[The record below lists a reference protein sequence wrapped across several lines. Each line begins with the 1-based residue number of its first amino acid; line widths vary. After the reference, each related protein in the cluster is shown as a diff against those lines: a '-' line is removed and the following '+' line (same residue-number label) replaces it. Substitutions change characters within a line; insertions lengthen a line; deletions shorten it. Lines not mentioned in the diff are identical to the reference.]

1 MIINPSTLTNG
12 LRVVPSDKINIPGP
26 TLRFSGT
33 CNVNSANKLVDTT
46 RPLQINP
53 TRGSFVQSL
62 EAAPSQGQVAD
73 QGVQVGD
80 VVYNTTDWTAGL
92 VKAVDSAIQ
101 LSIMDAEGAD
111 LDLFPAGTENY
122 AIYQANGLY
131 GTPIGT
137 YGFRLVAGVTLSNL
151 STNTTAGFSNAVD
164 STIVPSGGTYIDAMT
179 PGIGATFTATTVGG
193 AVTNVKVVAV
203 STYSL
208 TDLEGLT
215 IIFNTAAVEAAFG
228 GGGTGAVTVTIGNV
242 ASGDEDETLQ
252 SNSVGQAKA
261 FQIWNGESTVTAAI
275 SVVTAGGDE
284 VLIENLPAGT
294 LSPLVVTRVRST
306 GTTASKII
314 YAYS

>member
-12 LRVVPSDKINIPGP
+12 LRVVPSDKINIPGS

-33 CNVNSANKLVDTT
+33 ANVNTTNKLVDTT

-80 VVYNTTDWTAGL
+80 VVYNTTDWTVGL

-101 LSIMDAEGAD
+101 LSIMDADGAD
-111 LDLFPAGTENY
+111 LDLFPDGNETY
-122 AIYQANGLY
+122 SIYQANGLY
-131 GTPIGT
+131 RVPTGS
-137 YGFRLVAGVTLSNL
+137 YGFRLDAGVTLSNI
-151 STNTTAGFSNAVD
+151 SANTSAGFNNAVD
-164 STIVPSGGTYIDAMT
+164 QAIVPSGGTYIDAMT
-179 PGIGATFTATTVGG
+179 PGRGATFTATTVGG

-208 TDLEGLT
+208 TDLAGLT
-215 IIFNTAAVEAAFG
+215 LIFNTAAIETTFG

-242 ASGDEDETLQ
+242 ASGDEEEIIG
-252 SNSVGQAKA
+252 SNSVGQPKA
-261 FQIWNGESTVTAAI
+261 FQIYNGDT
-275 SVVTAGGDE
+275 SVIDVAVITAGGDDI
-284 VLIENLPAGT
+284 LIKDLAIGT
-294 LSPLVVTRVRST
+294 LSPLAVTRVKST

>member
-111 LDLFPAGTENY
+111 LDLFPDGNETY
-122 AIYQANGLY
+122 SIYQANGLY
-131 GTPIGT
+131 RVPTGS
-137 YGFRLVAGVTLSNL
+137 YG
-151 STNTTAGFSNAVD
+151 
-164 STIVPSGGTYIDAMT
+164 
-179 PGIGATFTATTVGG
+179 
-193 AVTNVKVVAV
+193 
-203 STYSL
+203 
-208 TDLEGLT
+208 
-215 IIFNTAAVEAAFG
+215 
-228 GGGTGAVTVTIGNV
+228 
-242 ASGDEDETLQ
+242 
-252 SNSVGQAKA
+252 
-261 FQIWNGESTVTAAI
+261 
-275 SVVTAGGDE
+275 
-284 VLIENLPAGT
+284 
-294 LSPLVVTRVRST
+294 
-306 GTTASKII
+306 
-314 YAYS
+314 

>member
-33 CNVNSANKLVDTT
+33 CNVNTANKLVDTT

-80 VVYNTTDWTAGL
+80 VVYNTTDWTVGL
-92 VKAVDSAIQ
+92 VKEVDSAIQ
-101 LSIMDAEGAD
+101 LSIMNAEGAD
-111 LDLFPAGTENY
+111 LDLFPAGTETY
-122 AIYQANGLY
+122 SIYQANGLY
-131 GTPIGT
+131 ATPIGA

-151 STNTTAGFSNAVD
+151 STNTTAGFSNAVAQA
-164 STIVPSGGTYIDAMT
+164 IVPSSGTYLDAMD
-179 PGIGATFTATTVGG
+179 PGRGATFTATTVGG
-193 AVTNVKVVAV
+193 IVTAVNVVAV

-252 SNSVGQAKA
+252 SNSVGQSKA
-261 FQIWNGESTVTAAI
+261 FQIWNGESTVIAAI
-275 SVVTAGGDE
+275 SVITAGGDQ

-306 GTTASKII
+306 DTTASKII

>member
-12 LRVVPSDKINIPGP
+12 LRVVPSDKINIPGS

-33 CNVNSANKLVDTT
+33 ANVNTTNKLVDTT

-80 VVYNTTDWTAGL
+80 VVYNTTDWTVGL
-92 VKAVDSAIQ
+92 VKAVDSATT
-101 LSIMDAEGAD
+101 LSIMDADGAD
-111 LDLFPAGTENY
+111 LDLFPDGNETY
-122 AIYQANGLY
+122 SIYQANGLY
-131 GTPIGT
+131 ATPIGT

-151 STNTTAGFSNAVD
+151 SANTSAGFNNAVD
-164 STIVPSGGTYIDAMT
+164 QAIVPSGGTYIDAMT
-179 PGIGATFTATTVGG
+179 PGRGATFTATTVGG
-193 AVTNVKVVAV
+193 EVTNVKVVAV

-208 TDLEGLT
+208 TDLAGLT
-215 IIFNTAAVEAAFG
+215 IVFNTAAIETAFG

-242 ASGDEDETLQ
+242 ASGDEAEDLQ
-252 SNSVGQAKA
+252 SNSVGQPKA
-261 FQIWNGESTVTAAI
+261 FQIYNGDT
-275 SVVTAGGDE
+275 SVIDVAVITAGGDDI
-284 VLIENLPAGT
+284 LIKDLAIGT
-294 LSPLVVTRVRST
+294 LSPLAVTRVKST